1 MSVKDVIFWSEIGS
15 GFGEPQVAHP
25 HQEFPGI
32 PPPQGDN
39 HYCLLGGQ
47 KILKHSSCINGSIV
61 NSL

>member
-15 GFGEPQVAHP
+15 GFGEPQVAHG
-25 HQEFPGI
+25 HQEFTEI

-47 KILKHSSCINGSIV
+47 
-61 NSL
+61 